1 MKGNDTVPDRSV
13 DQKSEVTVEF
23 DHHDPAIAANPF
35 PAYEEVRSKCP
46 VSWTNAHDGF
56 WMFLNYETI
65 FETAR
70 NNEVFRSSPTVGIPW
85 YGLPPNI
92 PLETDAP
99 MTPKY
104 RELVQREVSPG
115 RAKAME
121 PDIARAVD
129 EFIDEFIERG
139 EADLMSELLVP
150 VTAQAILRL
159 LGFPVESWQDMA
171 GFVHTI
177 VHDLKTD
184 PEAAMTAGFNMIG
197 AIQNMMKVRRED
209 PRDDI
214 VTRLVH
220 AKIDDRPITDEEVQG
235 YLQTLILGG
244 LDTTSGAAGN
254 ALVRMTKQP
263 GIRERLIAE
272 PELRRDA
279 VEEFLRVD
287 APTIATARYVDTDTE
302 VDGFRLCAGERVL
315 LAWAVGN
322 RDPELYDDPDQFKFG
337 RTNTKHMTFGV
348 GLHRCLGSNLAR
360 MTLRML
366 LNGVLDRLP
375 DYELT
380 ANDKDCRFEDSGV
393 VYACTSVPVKFTP
406 GRRRLG

>member
-1 MKGNDTVPDRSV
+1 MSDRSV
-13 DQKSEVTVEF
+13 DQKSQVTVEF

-35 PAYEEVRSKCP
+35 PAYEEIRSKCP
-46 VSWTNAHDGF
+46 VSWTNAHEGF
-56 WMFLNYETI
+56 WMFLDYDTI

-70 NNEVFRSSPTVGIPW
+70 NNEVFRSTPTVGIPW

-92 PLETDAP
+92 PLESDAP

-104 RELVQREVSPG
+104 RGLVQGEVSPG

-129 EFIDEFIERG
+129 ECIDEFIERG

-159 LGFPVESWQDMA
+159 LGFPVERCGELSDW
-171 GFVHTI
+171 VHTI
-177 VHDLKTD
+177 VHELKSN
-184 PEAAMTAGFNMIG
+184 PEAAMTAAFNMIG
-197 AIQNMMKVRRED
+197 AIQEVMALRRED
-209 PRDDI
+209 PADDI
-214 VTRLVH
+214 ATRLVQSE
-220 AKIDDRPITDEEVQG
+220 IDGRPITDDEVQG

-263 GIRERLIAE
+263 EVRKRLIAE

-287 APTIATARYVDTDTE
+287 APTIATARHVDKDTE
-302 VDGFRLCAGERVL
+302 VDGFKLCAGERVL

-322 RDPELYDDPDQFKFG
+322 RDPKLYDDPDQFKFD
-337 RTNTKHMTFGV
+337 RSNTKHMTFGV

-360 MTLRML
+360 TTLRL
-366 LNGVLDRLP
+366 LLDGVLDRLP

-380 ANDKDCRFEDSGV
+380 KSDKDCRFEDSAV

-406 GRRRLG
+406 GPRRLG